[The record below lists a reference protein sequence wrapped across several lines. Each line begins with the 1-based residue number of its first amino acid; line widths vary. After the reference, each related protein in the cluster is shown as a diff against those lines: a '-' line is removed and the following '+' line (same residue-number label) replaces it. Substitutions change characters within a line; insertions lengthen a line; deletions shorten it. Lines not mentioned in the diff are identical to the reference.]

1 MKTGKD
7 NSQTVRRVSIVQ
19 GRSEEK
25 AMAPHSSTVASKTH
39 GRRSLVGCRLW
50 VAQSQIRLK
59 RLSSSSS
66 GRPERSENSL
76 GYFQAAV
83 VHEGGSFTTCFW
95 RRTPRGCHCVS
106 GEDRRVGLCPDAS
119 RARHPGLRPLPAPVF
134 SAPAS
139 IISDLR
145 AASQTVTSQG
155 GSQASPLS
163 EPPRSFNKCWCQA
176 AGPRQ
181 PD

>member
-1 MKTGKD
+1 
-7 NSQTVRRVSIVQ
+7 
-19 GRSEEK
+19 
-25 AMAPHSSTVASKTH
+25 MAPHSSTVAWKTH
-39 GRRSLVGCRLW
+39 GRGSLVGCRLW

-66 GRPERSENSL
+66 GRPERAENSL
-76 GYFQAAV
+76 GY
-83 VHEGGSFTTCFW
+83 
-95 RRTPRGCHCVS
+95 
-106 GEDRRVGLCPDAS
+106 AS
-119 RARHPGLRPLPAPVF
+119 RARHPGLRPPPAPVF